1 MADLSGR
8 PFVCTGSDEPGTDK
22 KLFGKT
28 GKRKRK
34 KPKELIGT
42 WQDYLDMALKLGM
55 DVKDPII
62 YRVRKLEKRHN
73 ELVQLMIEKK
83 MDIKAEEIA
92 EKFPGIENVCENLRK
107 YEYSDHTFQIV
118 APRKIKD
125 ILEEGE
131 ELQHCIIGKDTYFA
145 RMVKQE
151 SYLLFPRKRMHPKSH
166 IIHWKWNQMGQYA
179 RNGHILT
186 GRTRIL
192 SRPRNFY
199 CVGRNSFRVN

>member
-1 MADLSGR
+1 
-8 PFVCTGSDEPGTDK
+8 
-22 KLFGKT
+22 
-28 GKRKRK
+28 
-34 KPKELIGT
+34 
-42 WQDYLDMALKLGM
+42 M

-62 YRVRKLEKRHN
+62 YRDEKTEKRHN

-145 RMVKQE
+145 AYGKTGVLSFVPEKKE
-151 SYLLFPRKRMHPKSH
+151 CTPK
-166 IIHWKWNQMGQYA
+166 A
-179 RNGHILT
+179 ILYI
-186 GRTRIL
+186 GSGTRWDSTPETDI
-192 SRPRNFY
+192 F
-199 CVGRNSFRVN
+199 

>member
-1 MADLSGR
+1 MD
-8 PFVCTGSDEPGTDK
+8 
-22 KLFGKT
+22 
-28 GKRKRK
+28 
-34 KPKELIGT
+34 T

-118 APRKIKD
+118 APRNIKD

-131 ELQHCIIGKDTYFA
+131 ERSTASSEKILILL

-151 SYLLFPRKRMHPKSH
+151 SYLLFLRKRMHSKSH
-166 IIHWKWNQMGQYA
+166 IIHWK
-179 RNGHILT
+179 
-186 GRTRIL
+186 
-192 SRPRNFY
+192 
-199 CVGRNSFRVN
+199 

>member
-1 MADLSGR
+1 
-8 PFVCTGSDEPGTDK
+8 
-22 KLFGKT
+22 
-28 GKRKRK
+28 
-34 KPKELIGT
+34 
-42 WQDYLDMALKLGM
+42 MALKLGM

-151 SYLLFPRKRMHPKSH
+151 SYLLFLRKKNAPQK
-166 IIHWKWNQMGQYA
+166 
-179 RNGHILT
+179 
-186 GRTRIL
+186 
-192 SRPRNFY
+192 P
-199 CVGRNSFRVN
+199 